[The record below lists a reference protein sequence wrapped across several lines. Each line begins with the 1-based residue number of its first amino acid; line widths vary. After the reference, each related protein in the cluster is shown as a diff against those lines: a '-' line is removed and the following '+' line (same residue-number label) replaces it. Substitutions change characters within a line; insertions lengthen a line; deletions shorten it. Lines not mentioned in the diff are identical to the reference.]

1 MECSN
6 TSPAIALNNKRS
18 RAGRFFREGEYA
30 RSPCSWIFHKR
41 KDEPART
48 NNNRTKQN
56 LNLRESKR
64 VIPIGSRKTS
74 YTEQVVNTLK
84 HMFNYVANC

>member
-1 MECSN
+1 MECAN
-6 TSPAIALNNKRS
+6 ISPAIALNNKES
-18 RAGRFFREGEYA
+18 RAGRFFREGEYV
-30 RSPCSWIFHKR
+30 RSSCSCIFHKG

-56 LNLRESKR
+56 QNLKVKSREQDLRS
-64 VIPIGSRKTS
+64 TEAS
-74 YTEQVVNTLK
+74 YTKQVVTTLR